1 MGMLWFDEPSADWGK
16 ALPIGNGRLGAMVYG
31 GIEKETLC
39 LNQDSV
45 WYGGFIDRI
54 NPDAYPNLEKV
65 RGLIREGKI
74 SEAEKL
80 LKYAFSGTPQSER
93 PYQPLAFAEITY
105 HGMDGKAIDYRREL
119 CLCDGIVTEE
129 FELPHQKIQKEYLA
143 SFPHGVIAIHLWT
156 EEGTISMEALL
167 QRKRFYDHAG
177 KWDDST
183 IYIDGTLGD
192 GGVSFIAALRA
203 RTDSGTV
210 RTIGEHLL
218 VEDAKEL
225 TLYISGETSFYEKDW
240 AEAAKEKLDRACED
254 GFEAVKKQ
262 HIADYREI
270 YERVEFDMGEAEAD
284 IPIDRRM
291 EIGKEKGFDGAFG
304 ALYFQYGRYL
314 LISSSRPGSLPA
326 NLQGIWNEEMLPP
339 WDSKFTININ
349 TEMNYWPAGSCSLA
363 ECHMPLFDHLL
374 RMWENGKKAAERM
387 YGCRGFVAHHN
398 TDLWGD
404 CAPQDIYI
412 PATYWVMGGAWL
424 CTHIWIHYLYTQD
437 TDFLQKMYPVLKDAV
452 LFFHDYLI
460 EVDGKLFTSP
470 SVSPENTYIM
480 PDGVQGHICMG
491 AAMDIQIL
499 NDLIKGYLKAS
510 AVLGIQDEIVDR
522 SEEILRKLP
531 EIKIGKYGQI
541 MEWQEDYEEA
551 EPGHRHIS
559 QLYALYPSHQISI
572 DKTPALAEAAKV
584 TLKRRLHYGGGHT
597 GWSCAWIVGLY
608 ARLRESQKAVSM
620 LDKLWSQ
627 STFPNLMDTHPR
639 RSGYVFQI
647 DGNLGATAAITE
659 MLVQSSE
666 DGTRL
671 LPALPDRWK
680 KGKIAG
686 LTLCGGARLSMEW
699 ENGRLTD
706 CHIWSEKPMELNVI
720 YGEEE
725 RLVVLQA
732 GKITELKFLCGKKS

>member
-1 MGMLWFDEPSADWGK
+1 MGMLWFGEPSTDWDK

-54 NPDAYPNLEKV
+54 NPDAYSNLEKV

-74 SEAEKL
+74 PEAEKL

-105 HGMDGKAIDYRREL
+105 HGMDGEAMDYRREL

-129 FELPHQKIQKEYLA
+129 FELPHQKIRKEYLA
-143 SFPHGVIAIHLWT
+143 SYPHGVIAIHLWA
-156 EEGTISMEALL
+156 EEGTISMDILL

-177 KWDDST
+177 KLDDHT
-183 IYIDGTLGD
+183 IYIDGTLGER
-192 GGVSFIAALRA
+192 GVSFIAALRA
-203 RTDSGTV
+203 QTDSGAV

-218 VEDAKEL
+218 VENAKEL
-225 TLYISGETSFYEKDW
+225 TLYIGGETSFYEKDW
-240 AEAAKEKLDRACED
+240 VAAAKEKLDRACED

-262 HIADYREI
+262 HIEDYREI
-270 YERVEFDMGEAEAD
+270 YERVVFDMGEAGAD

-326 NLQGIWNEEMLPP
+326 NLQGIWNEEMLPS

-349 TEMNYWPAGSCSLA
+349 TEMNYWPAESCSLA

-374 RMWENGKKAAERM
+374 RMWENGKKTAGRM

-424 CTHIWIHYLYTQD
+424 CTHIWTHYLYTQD

-460 EVDGKLFTSP
+460 EVDGKFFTSP

-491 AAMDIQIL
+491 ASMDIQIL
-499 NDLIKGYLKAS
+499 NDLIKGYLEAS
-510 AVLGIQDEIVDR
+510 AVLKIQDEIVDR
-522 SEEILRKLP
+522 SKEILRKLP
-531 EIKIGKYGQI
+531 EIKIGKHGQI

-559 QLYALYPSHQISI
+559 QLYALYPSNQISV
-572 DKTPALAEAAKV
+572 DKTPVLAEAAKA
-584 TLKRRLHYGGGHT
+584 TLKRRLYYGGGHT

-608 ARLRESQKAVSM
+608 ARLWESEKAVSM

-639 RSGYVFQI
+639 RGGYVFQI

-666 DGTRL
+666 ERTYL

-686 LTLCGGARLSMEW
+686 LTLCGGARLGMEW
-699 ENGRLTD
+699 ENGKLTG
-706 CHIWSEKPMELNVI
+706 CRIWSKRPMELTVI

-725 RLVVLQA
+725 RVVSLQA
-732 GKITELKFLCGKKS
+732 GKTTELKFL

>member
-1 MGMLWFDEPSADWGK
+1 MGMLWFGEPSTDWDK

-54 NPDAYPNLEKV
+54 NPDAYSNLEKV

-74 SEAEKL
+74 PEAEKL

-105 HGMDGKAIDYRREL
+105 HGMDGEAMDYRREL

-129 FELPHQKIQKEYLA
+129 FELPHQKIRKEYLA
-143 SFPHGVIAIHLWT
+143 SYPHGVIAIHLWA
-156 EEGTISMEALL
+156 EEGTISMDILL

-177 KWDDST
+177 KLDDHT
-183 IYIDGTLGD
+183 IYIDGTLGER
-192 GGVSFIAALRA
+192 GVSFIAALRA
-203 RTDSGTV
+203 QTDSGAV

-218 VEDAKEL
+218 VENAKEL
-225 TLYISGETSFYEKDW
+225 TLYIGGETSFYEKDW
-240 AEAAKEKLDRACED
+240 VAAAKEKLDRACED

-262 HIADYREI
+262 HIEDYREI
-270 YERVEFDMGEAEAD
+270 YERVVFDMGEAGAD

-326 NLQGIWNEEMLPP
+326 NLQGIWNEEMFPS

-349 TEMNYWPAGSCSLA
+349 TEMNYWPAESCSLT

-374 RMWENGKKAAERM
+374 RMWENGKKTAGRM

-424 CTHIWIHYLYTQD
+424 CTHIWTHYLYTQD

-452 LFFHDYLI
+452 LFFHD
-460 EVDGKLFTSP
+460 
-470 SVSPENTYIM
+470 
-480 PDGVQGHICMG
+480 
-491 AAMDIQIL
+491 
-499 NDLIKGYLKAS
+499 
-510 AVLGIQDEIVDR
+510 
-522 SEEILRKLP
+522 
-531 EIKIGKYGQI
+531 
-541 MEWQEDYEEA
+541 
-551 EPGHRHIS
+551 
-559 QLYALYPSHQISI
+559 
-572 DKTPALAEAAKV
+572 
-584 TLKRRLHYGGGHT
+584 
-597 GWSCAWIVGLY
+597 
-608 ARLRESQKAVSM
+608 
-620 LDKLWSQ
+620 
-627 STFPNLMDTHPR
+627 
-639 RSGYVFQI
+639 
-647 DGNLGATAAITE
+647 
-659 MLVQSSE
+659 
-666 DGTRL
+666 
-671 LPALPDRWK
+671 
-680 KGKIAG
+680 
-686 LTLCGGARLSMEW
+686 
-699 ENGRLTD
+699 
-706 CHIWSEKPMELNVI
+706 
-720 YGEEE
+720 
-725 RLVVLQA
+725 
-732 GKITELKFLCGKKS
+732 